1 MLCNGYENKSGKKVR
16 EPGAGVRGPGSGGR
30 GPGAGVRPSRVF
42 FRRPCVSPFCYRFAS
57 VAALT
62 RESPPLSPPTRAAPH
77 RFLELFHRQTKVKT
91 RNRFGKDETL
101 VWTALSETPPTLP
114 LYRLRYIHTRTWKYV
129 CALLCKMYCR

>member
-77 RFLELFHRQTKVKT
+77 RAAPLPRALPSTNESKNQKPFWERRNVSVDGTQWNASDPPIIQT
-91 RNRFGKDETL
+91 
-101 VWTALSETPPTLP
+101 P
-114 LYRLRYIHTRTWKYV
+114 LYTYSYMEI
-129 CALLCKMYCR
+129 CMCIIM